1 MSMFCYQCQEASRGI
16 GCTVVGVCGKNE
28 NVAKL
33 LDFLGFTVKSIAKI
47 IIDKKI
53 DVKEI
58 DYVNYAVLRS
68 LFMSITNANFDEDA
82 IIAQIKKNISIKREI
97 KGSCNCGCENITK
110 EKILEKAEKI
120 GILSEKNEDI
130 RSLKEMIVYGI
141 KGMAAYTNH
150 ALNLNSENYEI
161 YKFIYRAL
169 DKILNSETTVD
180 ELINLT
186 LETGEFGVKA
196 MELLDKANTDKYGHP
211 EITQV
216 NIGTRNNPAILISG
230 HDLSDLEELLEQTK

>member
-1 MSMFCYQCQEASRGI
+1 MSMFCYQCQEASGGI

-82 IIAQIKKNISIKREI
+82 IIAQIKK
-97 KGSCNCGCENITK
+97 
-110 EKILEKAEKI
+110 
-120 GILSEKNEDI
+120 
-130 RSLKEMIVYGI
+130 
-141 KGMAAYTNH
+141 
-150 ALNLNSENYEI
+150 I
-161 YKFIYRAL
+161 Y
-169 DKILNSETTVD
+169 
-180 ELINLT
+180 
-186 LETGEFGVKA
+186 
-196 MELLDKANTDKYGHP
+196 
-211 EITQV
+211 
-216 NIGTRNNPAILISG
+216 
-230 HDLSDLEELLEQTK
+230 